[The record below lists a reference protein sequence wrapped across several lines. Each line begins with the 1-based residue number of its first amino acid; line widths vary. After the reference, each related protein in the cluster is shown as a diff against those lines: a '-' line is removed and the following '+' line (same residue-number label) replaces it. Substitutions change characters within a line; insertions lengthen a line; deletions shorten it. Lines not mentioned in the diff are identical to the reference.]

1 MLTNRI
7 LANYKNLQK
16 CNLIL
21 KASSNVLELIKYENT
36 KCQVPIRSF
45 NPAALRQIYTSSV
58 FCKKINKSSSK
69 YEESDSDSD
78 DDDPHLKDER
88 DSKVVKVKVNSLRA
102 DLLLKAGLSIARNK
116 IEVIFYESKIRV
128 NGEKIPK
135 KSVQLNVGDEI
146 DVIKGFSNVNPSHL
160 IISRVIIASA
170 KEKEEAINVHL
181 RRYKTMLI
189 ENYTGTNAY
198 KSSESSGST

>member
-1 MLTNRI
+1 MLTNRFLRNFKHLRI
-7 LANYKNLQK
+7 
-16 CNLIL
+16 CNSIL
-21 KASSNVLELIKYENT
+21 KTSSELPAILKYENT
-36 KCQVPIRSF
+36 KNQTHIVVY
-45 NPAALRQIYTSSV
+45 PAVKLINTSTV
-58 FCKKINKSSSK
+58 FSKKVKKQSSK
-69 YEESDSDSD
+69 YEDSDSD
-78 DDDPHLKDER
+78 DDDDDPHLQDER

-102 DLLLKAGLSIARNK
+102 DLLLKAGLQIARNK

-128 NGEKIPK
+128 NGQKIPK

-146 DVIKGFSNVNPSHL
+146 DVIKGFSTVNPSHL
-160 IISRVIIASA
+160 VISRVIIASA
-170 KEKEEAINVHL
+170 KEKEETISVHL